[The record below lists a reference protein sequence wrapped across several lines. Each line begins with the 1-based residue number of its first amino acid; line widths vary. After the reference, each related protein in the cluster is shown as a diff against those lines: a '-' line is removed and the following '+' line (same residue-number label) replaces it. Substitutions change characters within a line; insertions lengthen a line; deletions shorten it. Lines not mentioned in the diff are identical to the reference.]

1 MDIDNVYPNYKY
13 HTTEKEFSQQV
24 EDLLTLFGWQWCH
37 FRPART
43 EHGWRTAISG
53 KQGFPDYIAV
63 RGSRILI
70 FELKS
75 YKGKVSDKQQEWLNT
90 LKQCPNL
97 EVFLWRAEEDSI
109 EEILEVLK

>member
-1 MDIDNVYPNYKY
+1 MTPRI
-13 HTTEKEFSQQV
+13 TEKQFSQQV

-63 RGSRILI
+63 RSSRILI

-75 YKGKVSDKQQEWLNT
+75 EKGKVKPAQQEWLDA
-90 LKQCPNL
+90 LRLVPCV
-97 EVFLWRAEEDSI
+97 EVFLWRASDETFD
-109 EEILEVLK
+109 EIVEVLK